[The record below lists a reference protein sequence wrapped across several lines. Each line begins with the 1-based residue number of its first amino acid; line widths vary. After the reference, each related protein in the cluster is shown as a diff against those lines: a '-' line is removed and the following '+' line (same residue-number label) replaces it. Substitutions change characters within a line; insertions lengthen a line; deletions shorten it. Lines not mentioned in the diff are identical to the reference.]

1 MSADHQCKITRNTNS
16 RCKSVVR
23 VDWGTNTLP
32 FPTPLVFNMV
42 EHKCPK
48 ETISLSHVIVARV
61 RHTNGDSIVESKQE
75 HSAVK
80 LRVVF
85 FRFVNDTR
93 HAPQD
98 FSVVD
103 ESWVGHLDCRAIII
117 KHLAVYE
124 VVTFFFNFHGSRW
137 LMVHDTAKPMAQF
150 PLGND
155 VIFLK
160 RKKRTE
166 CYYETRKT
174 LNTTNTHGMLLFSEE
189 KP

>member
-1 MSADHQCKITRNTNS
+1 
-16 RCKSVVR
+16 
-23 VDWGTNTLP
+23 
-32 FPTPLVFNMV
+32 MV

-93 HAPQD
+93 HAAQD

-103 ESWVGHLDCRAIII
+103 ES
-117 KHLAVYE
+117 
-124 VVTFFFNFHGSRW
+124 
-137 LMVHDTAKPMAQF
+137 
-150 PLGND
+150 
-155 VIFLK
+155 
-160 RKKRTE
+160 
-166 CYYETRKT
+166 
-174 LNTTNTHGMLLFSEE
+174 
-189 KP
+189 